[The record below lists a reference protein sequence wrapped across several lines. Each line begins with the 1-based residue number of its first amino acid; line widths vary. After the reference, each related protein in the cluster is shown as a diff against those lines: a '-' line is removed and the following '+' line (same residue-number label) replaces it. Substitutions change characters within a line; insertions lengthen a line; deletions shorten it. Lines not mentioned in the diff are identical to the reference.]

1 MPYLSRCLSA
11 LRAYLLTCQR
21 IFRAHVLTSLACLRA
36 HLPTCLACLR
46 THVPTCLA
54 CLRAHVPTC
63 IACLRAHVLTR
74 LACFSCLPAYVLTII
89 YFPYIF
95 VIFLSFFSSEIKLL
109 HILTFSCQAEVF
121 NGCCDRLCTI
131 KWFDFCL
138 SMTLRVIFKWLIKSE
153 RWIIVCES

>member
-1 MPYLSRCLSA
+1 M
-11 LRAYLLTCQR
+11 LTC
-21 IFRAHVLTSLACLRA
+21 LACLRA

-54 CLRAHVPTC
+54 CLLAHVPTC
-63 IACLRAHVLTR
+63 IAWLLAHVLTR

-89 YFPYIF
+89 CFPYIF
-95 VIFLSFFSSEIKLL
+95 VIVLSFFSCEIKLL
-109 HILTFSCQAEVF
+109 YILTFSYQAEVF